1 MFSCVTL
8 PLHFSTHISHAAVTQ
23 EGVRYLYRLFN
34 IICVSV
40 CCVCSDDE
48 DDEEH
53 LDWLSIA
60 PEMDEPEEPGWGQL
74 EVS

>member
-1 MFSCVTL
+1 M
-8 PLHFSTHISHAAVTQ
+8 
-23 EGVRYLYRLFN
+23 
-34 IICVSV
+34 
-40 CCVCSDDE
+40 CSDDE

-74 EVS
+74 EVSYEEDRWALKRVVLC